1 MRNIENKKSIF
12 FILIL
17 AVVLCVLLAVGI
29 FKDNMMA
36 KENAADYNKWY
47 QAKKENRHIPQYKLD
62 LLRELKNKME
72 IGNSEYLESDINYK
86 RLKYLFDEQ

>member
-1 MRNIENKKSIF
+1 MDIMRKYNQ
-12 FILIL
+12 LIL
-17 AVVLCVLLAVGI
+17 SCT
-29 FKDNMMA
+29 
-36 KENAADYNKWY
+36 